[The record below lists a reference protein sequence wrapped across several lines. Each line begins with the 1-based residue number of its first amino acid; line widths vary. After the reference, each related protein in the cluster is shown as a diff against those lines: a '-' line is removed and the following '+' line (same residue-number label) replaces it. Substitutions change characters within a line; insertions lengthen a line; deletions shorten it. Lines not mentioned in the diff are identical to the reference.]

1 MLCNNILSVLYN
13 TIQYNTIQY
22 NTIQYY
28 TIQYNTIQYNT
39 IQYNT
44 IQYNTIQHNPPSSFN
59 HFPLL
64 SSSLIY
70 TIILSS
76 IYYSEFFVFNM
87 LLASIRVFLFI
98 SFLSFSPD
106 IPLISFLSSPLIY
119 LTSTNFPSSSV
130 ILHYHRTLSLLPHL
144 FLFQI

>member
-1 MLCNNILSVLYN
+1 M
-13 TIQYNTIQY
+13 QYNTIQY
-22 NTIQYY
+22 NTTQYN
-28 TIQYNTIQYNT
+28 TIKYNTIQYM
-39 IQYNT
+39 
-44 IQYNTIQHNPPSSFN
+44 TIQHNPPSSFN
-59 HFPLL
+59 LFPLL

-70 TIILSS
+70 TIILCS

-87 LLASIRVFLFI
+87 LLASIRVFFFF

-106 IPLISFLSSPLIY
+106 ISLISFLSSPLLSSPLIY

-144 FLFQI
+144 FLFQIQHSIPVVLLI